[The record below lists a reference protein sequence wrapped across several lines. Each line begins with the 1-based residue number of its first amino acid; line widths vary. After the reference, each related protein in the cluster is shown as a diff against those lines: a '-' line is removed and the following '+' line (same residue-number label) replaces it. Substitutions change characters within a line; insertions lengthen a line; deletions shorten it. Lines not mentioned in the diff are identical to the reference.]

1 MPVKTR
7 ADIYGAETTDI
18 LREISMYPGIQE
30 SQLCRFH
37 PGKEEKVKLQLSHLL
52 KQSRIERELSGGYV
66 PKGGF
71 ESNAD
76 QHLVKAVWVLLDFID
91 RVEYHSACDFPV
103 KIVFFRE
110 GEEFEIIYAPYGQE
124 GLIAQAMLNEE
135 KMLQLAQIGLV
146 TELELLD
153 MRLWYLL
160 NCPRHWILYE
170 SAVCGTTLFY
180 KLVVDFL
187 GDNEKGYEFAIKDE
201 DYCNAHDIPYPYE

>member
-1 MPVKTR
+1 MVPIKTR
-7 ADIYGAETTDI
+7 ADIYGADAADV

-30 SQLCRFH
+30 GQLCRFH

-52 KQSRIERELSGGYV
+52 KQGRIERELSGGFL

-76 QHLVKAVWVLLDFID
+76 QHLMKAVWVLLDFID

-124 GLIAQAMLNEE
+124 GLIAQAMRMQ
-135 KMLQLAQIGLV
+135 K
-146 TELELLD
+146 
-153 MRLWYLL
+153 
-160 NCPRHWILYE
+160 E
-170 SAVCGTTLFY
+170 SAARRIVIVDLPSQIPA
-180 KLVVDFL
+180 LVFP
-187 GDNEKGYEFAIKDE
+187 NISGYCTVSTDGRVSYYQKR
-201 DYCNAHDIPYPYE
+201 NGGR